1 MSPIPWLGIA
11 DSFPDPSI
19 TPDPDPAVPGLF
31 AVSEHIYPG
40 QLSAAYQLGLFPW
53 YSARQPVLWWSPD
66 PRGVLPLEGL
76 RVSRSLRY
84 SIERYEITI
93 DTAFDDVVSACANPD
108 RNGAWITSEIH
119 TAYSRLHALGW
130 THSVETRDRATGELV
145 GGLYGIHIGGLFA
158 GESMFHRSTDASK
171 VALVALVTHLQE
183 IGVALLDVQWLTPH
197 LATLGAIAIPRTQYL
212 SKLGEALTIP
222 VRPFL
227 SEVSS

>member
-1 MSPIPWLGIA
+1 MPIAPPLSEWQFPAPEIA
-11 DSFPDPSI
+11 DENGLIGIGADLE
-19 TPDPDPAVPGLF
+19 PGTIL
-31 AVSEHIYPG
+31 
-40 QLSAAYQLGLFPW
+40 AAYRAGIFPMPIDH
-53 YSARQPVLWWSPD
+53 SDNVGWWSPD

-212 SKLGEALTIP
+212 SKLGEALAIP

>member
-1 MSPIPWLGIA
+1 MPIAPPLSEWQFPAPEIA
-11 DSFPDPSI
+11 DENGLIGIGADLE
-19 TPDPDPAVPGLF
+19 PGTIL
-31 AVSEHIYPG
+31 
-40 QLSAAYQLGLFPW
+40 AAYRAGIFPMPIDH
-53 YSARQPVLWWSPD
+53 SDNVGWWSPD

>member
-1 MSPIPWLGIA
+1 MPIAPPHSEWEFPAPEFADENGLIGIGA
-11 DSFPDPSI
+11 DLEPGTILAGYRAGIFPMPIDHSD
-19 TPDPDPAVPGLF
+19 TVG
-31 AVSEHIYPG
+31 
-40 QLSAAYQLGLFPW
+40 
-53 YSARQPVLWWSPD
+53 WWSPD
-66 PRGVLPLEGL
+66 PRGVLPLDGL
-76 RVSRSLRY
+76 RISRSLRH
-84 SIERYEITI
+84 SIEHYEVTI

-108 RNGAWITSEIH
+108 RDGAWITSEIH
-119 TAYSRLHALGW
+119 SAYSRLHALGW

-197 LATLGAIAIPRTQYL
+197 LATLGAIAIPRTHYL
-212 SKLGEALTIP
+212 TKLSEALTIP